1 MTVLCTKCG
10 AQVEPEDKFCKACGE
25 IVDSF
30 TAKETSITSEVNPGF
45 DPMLNQPLKKSRK
58 ALWISAAAVVV
69 VLGGGTALAS
79 TLDVFASG
87 KQVLLDVISHGG
99 STADSSEESW
109 NLKIKNLNAPNVGQ
123 PAAAML
129 ATLNNASI
137 DLNVFFNPQDNKAE
151 LDFNTQYQSVSH
163 HGSLWVSKDSA
174 VLSAVDYQSLLA
186 PVLPQGMKIP
196 QYLVTDSDQAKSISD
211 FWTQL
216 SSSKSKLTADQLKS
230 VEKME
235 TLLISAIPDKYIHR
249 KGLTTVEIQFD
260 QTGLTDILKSEV
272 TTVYSNKA
280 AVADAIS
287 QLASLSST
295 AQGMSVSDIKQSV
308 LDSFN
313 QMPEE
318 AVLAGISTVMNSG
331 VVSTEP
337 MSISVSKNLFG
348 SGATSKVSGGISV
361 KDPQSNTSG
370 TVEFTVNT
378 TAPSSKTV
386 QMPSITNSNSQTFTN
401 FAGQAGN

>member
-1 MTVLCTKCG
+1 MLCTKCG
-10 AQVEPEDKFCKACGE
+10 TQVEPEDKFCKACGE

-45 DPMLNQPLKKSRK
+45 DPMLNQPLKKRRK

-87 KQVLLDVISHGG
+87 KQVLLDVISHGR
-99 STADSSEESW
+99 STSDSSEESW

-137 DLNVFFNPQDNKAE
+137 DLSVFFNPQDNKAE
-151 LDFNTQYQSVSH
+151 LNFNTQYQSVSH
-163 HGSLWVSKDSA
+163 HGSLWISKDSA
-174 VLSAVDYQSLLA
+174 VLSAADYQSLLA

-211 FWTQL
+211 FWSQL
-216 SSSKSKLTADQLKS
+216 TSSKSKLTADQLKS
-230 VEKME
+230 VEKVE
-235 TLLISAIPDKYIHR
+235 SLIISAIPDKYIHR
-249 KGLTTVEIQFD
+249 QGLTTVEIQFD
-260 QTGLTDILKSEV
+260 QNGLTDILKSEV
-272 TTVYSNKA
+272 TSVYDNKA
-280 AVADAIS
+280 AFADAIS
-287 QLASLSST
+287 QIASVSSA
-295 AQGMSVSDIKQSV
+295 AQGMSVSALKQNV
-308 LDSFN
+308 LDSLN

-337 MSISVSKNLFG
+337 MSISFSKNLFG
-348 SGATSKVSGGISV
+348 SGVTSKVSGGISV
-361 KDPQSNTSG
+361 KDPQSNMSG
-370 TVEFTVNT
+370 TVEFTVNG

-386 QMPSITNSNSQTFTN
+386 QMPSINNSNSQTFTN